1 MDDFALDNPIKQLPK
16 IELHR
21 HWEASM
27 RLETLVDIARDA
39 GIEMPEYNV
48 DNLRPF
54 VQIMPDEPNDML
66 HFLGKFA
73 TLRQF
78 YRSLDI
84 IERITTEIIHD
95 AADDNVQYMELR
107 FTPKALVNL
116 TRVPISQVVKLI
128 CETTQRVADEAGII
142 VRLIASMNRH
152 EEVEIGEQVLRAAV
166 DHMHQGIVG
175 IDLAGNEEYPA
186 LPFYDIF
193 REAKEEGLGITIH
206 AGEWNG
212 ASSVWDAVGSL
223 GADRI
228 GHGVRVLEDV
238 GITNI
243 LVEREI
249 TLEVCPTSNVYSG
262 VIPSLAEHPLP
273 QLMEAGIK
281 TTINTDDPLICD
293 INLTDELTRVMQH
306 MNLSIHDIQDSILQ
320 SAKSA
325 FLPAHQRQN
334 LIQQFEHQF
343 ANYSPNTPTEV

>member
-1 MDDFALDNPIKQLPK
+1 MDDLALHDTIKQLPK

-27 RLETLVDIARDA
+27 RLETLVDIAQDA

-84 IERITTEIIHD
+84 IERITTEIIYD
-95 AADDNVQYMELR
+95 AAADNVQYMELR

-116 TRVPISQVVKLI
+116 TRVPIQRVVELI
-128 CETTQRVADEAGII
+128 CETTQRVAKEAGIN
-142 VRLIASMNRH
+142 VQLIASMNRH

-166 DHMHQGIVG
+166 DYKHKGIVG
-175 IDLAGNEEYPA
+175 IDLAGNEEYSA

-223 GADRI
+223 GADRV
-228 GHGVRVLEDV
+228 GHGVRVLEDP

-243 LVEREI
+243 LIERSI

-273 QLMEAGIK
+273 KLMKAGVK

-293 INLTDELTRVMQH
+293 INLSDELTRTMQH
-306 MNLSIHDIQDSILQ
+306 MDLSLDDIQQSILQ
-320 SAKSA
+320 AAKSS
-325 FLPAHQRQN
+325 FLPTHQREQ
-334 LIQQFEHQF
+334 LIQQFEQQF
-343 ANYSPNTPTEV
+343 AKFSPNTTTEV